1 MRKRLVTRWTRSS
14 PYLTLQKRRGDFW
27 RTVLRTA
34 SAPIMPPSRKCRSS
48 RTNPPVT
55 LQEGRLG
62 QRKRNHCD
70 EQWNARFKELLDYRS
85 EHGNCDIPTRQGKLG
100 TWVNGQRRAYR
111 KKTLAQDRIDRLN
124 RIGFRWTSHEVH
136 KEAWE
141 NQFDELV
148 KYKAKHG
155 DCDIPTR
162 QGKLGTWVN
171 GQRRAYRK
179 KTLAQ
184 DRIDRLNSIGFK
196 WKKEQ
201 SNVPW
206 KTQFDELV
214 KYKAKHGDCNVP
226 VGQGKLGRWVHKQ
239 RTHYKNNNLSKE
251 RIHQLNGIGFNWTSS
266 SGCSRKKKAFPST
279 SEQTSSR
286 QMPWEIR
293 FDKLVKYKAKH
304 GHCDVPQ
311 REGPLGRWA
320 HQQRE
325 SYKKNKLSQDRIVRL
340 NGIVFDW
347 TPPIGRSRK
356 RESPKRSRLSQDSLS
371 RPMRV
376 SSLSTEVESHSTGA
390 RAMGVDPDEVKGQ
403 RFDSEPSLPLQIP
416 SSKSNHNLG
425 TESDD
430 EVDEIGA
437 LIYDQVMQRKQVSM
451 RRRTRS
457 SKFF

>member
-1 MRKRLVTRWTRSS
+1 MSMSPACLAGKYHTKSRSAARARTELQQRGNTLLFPTVSSSHIHATHAASPSPHRITAPSRQSSTTTPGTRHRRDRLSYTNTEKHQHGKPGSWRAQRLVTRWTRSS

-111 KKTLAQDRIDRLN
+111 KKTLAQDRI
-124 RIGFRWTSHEVH
+124 
-136 KEAWE
+136 
-141 NQFDELV
+141 
-148 KYKAKHG
+148 Y
-155 DCDIPTR
+155 
-162 QGKLGTWVN
+162 
-171 GQRRAYRK
+171 
-179 KTLAQ
+179 
-184 DRIDRLNSIGFK
+184 RLNSIGFK

-293 FDKLVKYKAKH
+293 FDKLVQYKAKH

-325 SYKKNKLSQDRIVRL
+325 SYKKNKLSQDRVVSTTL
-340 NGIVFDW
+340 ASNGRRHCEI
-347 TPPIGRSRK
+347 PGREKLPSKETFQESSSR
-356 RESPKRSRLSQDSLS
+356 Q
-371 RPMRV
+371 MRV
-376 SSLSTEVESHSTGA
+376 PSPITNVSIRA
-390 RAMGVDPDEVKGQ
+390 R
-403 RFDSEPSLPLQIP
+403 
-416 SSKSNHNLG
+416 
-425 TESDD
+425 
-430 EVDEIGA
+430 
-437 LIYDQVMQRKQVSM
+437 
-451 RRRTRS
+451 
-457 SKFF
+457 

>member
-85 EHGNCDIPTRQGKLG
+85 EHGN
-100 TWVNGQRRAYR
+100 
-111 KKTLAQDRIDRLN
+111 
-124 RIGFRWTSHEVH
+124 
-136 KEAWE
+136 
-141 NQFDELV
+141 
-148 KYKAKHG
+148 
-155 DCDIPTR
+155 CDIPTR

-376 SSLSTEVESHSTGA
+376 SSLSTKVESHSTGA

-403 RFDSEPSLPLQIP
+403 GFDSEPSLPLQIP

-437 LIYDQVMQRKQVSM
+437 MIYDQVMQRKQVSM